1 MKKKFMSKLIVLIMI
16 VTTVLSFSSVTFA
29 DSLTAEQR
37 AMRDKFGKANAFEM
51 TISEMCL
58 AVGDYLME
66 YMTFLLGEEVTVER
80 IIFNKVD
87 ALNANFF
94 NNSINPSGAP
104 ASKFVRAAI
113 NEWYSLLGQIVI
125 IVFLMALAA
134 VGIMTMLGGPG
145 KKAKAQELFVKW
157 IIGIAI
163 YYFFP
168 YVMKYAF
175 NLNEAI
181 IQMIQSTFNGGNEL
195 VNSYIGELSDL
206 KHADLEF
213 RSPQYVTQS
222 TYILMLGSEEA
233 TSAYINR
240 LETYESKGDIMR
252 MMRAMAGIT
261 ARMLYV
267 ILWFI
272 MLGQLIIFVFI
283 YYKRYL
289 MIAFLIAIFPIT
301 LFEYIIGSIVTGRQ
315 SAISGWSK
323 EFFVNVFLQ
332 SIHAVIYGII
342 TGVIMNQLLNVMQT
356 GNSADINWFL
366 MIVGVNF
373 VFTGEKTLREIINAM
388 ATESVKTGDDVMKSA
403 KGGMNKVKGAVGGV
417 AGKMMKK

>member
-1 MKKKFMSKLIVLIMI
+1 
-16 VTTVLSFSSVTFA
+16 
-29 DSLTAEQR
+29 
-37 AMRDKFGKANAFEM
+37 
-51 TISEMCL
+51 
-58 AVGDYLME
+58 
-66 YMTFLLGEEVTVER
+66 
-80 IIFNKVD
+80 
-87 ALNANFF
+87 
-94 NNSINPSGAP
+94 
-104 ASKFVRAAI
+104 
-113 NEWYSLLGQIVI
+113 
-125 IVFLMALAA
+125 MALAA

-222 TYILMLGSEEA
+222 SYILTLGSEEA
-233 TSAYINR
+233 TNAYINR

-261 ARMLYV
+261 ARILYV

-342 TGVIMNQLLNVMQT
+342 TGIIMNQLLNVMQT

-403 KGGMNKVKGAVGGV
+403 KGGMNKVKGAVGKVTG
-417 AGKMMKK
+417 GMMKK

>member
-16 VTTVLSFSSVTFA
+16 VTTVLSFASVTFA

-94 NNSINPSGAP
+94 NSSINPSGAP

-222 TYILMLGSEEA
+222 SYILTLGSEEA

-261 ARMLYV
+261 ARLLYV

-289 MIAFLIAIFPIT
+289 MIAFLIAVFPIT
-301 LFEYIIGSIVTGRQ
+301 LFEYIIGSIVTGKQ

-342 TGVIMNQLLNVMQT
+342 TGIIMNQLLNVMQT

-403 KGGMNKVKGAVGGV
+403 KGGMNKVKGAVGKVTG
-417 AGKMMKK
+417 GMMKK

>member
-1 MKKKFMSKLIVLIMI
+1 MI
-16 VTTVLSFSSVTFA
+16 VTTVLSFASVTFA
-29 DSLTAEQR
+29 DSLTPEQR

-104 ASKFVRAAI
+104 ASKFVRVAI
-113 NEWYSLLGQIVI
+113 NEWYSLLGQVVI
-125 IVFLMALAA
+125 IVFMMALAA

-222 TYILMLGSEEA
+222 SYILTLGSEEA
-233 TSAYINR
+233 TNAYINR

-261 ARMLYV
+261 ARILYV

-289 MIAFLIAIFPIT
+289 MIAFLIAVFPIT

-342 TGVIMNQLLNVMQT
+342 TGIIMNQLLNVMQT

-403 KGGMNKVKGAVGGV
+403 KGGMNKVKGAVGKVTG
-417 AGKMMKK
+417 GMMKK